1 MTIQARLETC
11 MRKGNLRVSDLACW
25 FGRPHPT
32 VRGWVKRGIQPGGG
46 PMDQEQVEV
55 LLGVLESM
63 IGKNKRF
70 PVPLM
75 GPRQRK
81 AYVARVRA
89 TVREGQLA

>member
-1 MTIQARLETC
+1 MTIQARLEAC

-46 PMDQEQVEV
+46 PMDQEQVEL
-55 LLGVLESM
+55 LLGELEKLVQKKQ
-63 IGKNKRF
+63 GF

-81 AYVARVRA
+81 TYVAGIRGKVNGSGR
-89 TVREGQLA
+89 